1 MWHISVVVGSSLLLY
16 GIALCLPCL
25 LFNVVPQSG
34 REIDALTVGLIYGY
48 PSNIVSMNGFELTI
62 SGIFGLL
69 FCLIPPAL
77 GWLANPMYWL
87 CCIFF
92 VHQQYKNA
100 VIVALIAVI
109 VGYTGT
115 VSAFW
120 FRLPNGS
127 STVTQLAL
135 EKLLPGFW
143 VWLAAPGLVALI
155 SAFKLVQ
162 MR

>member
-1 MWHISVVVGSSLLLY
+1 MWHISVVVGCSLLLY

-34 REIDALTVGLIYGY
+34 REIVGFNVHGNPFNTVSI
-48 PSNIVSMNGFELTI
+48 NGFELTI
-62 SGIFGLL
+62 AGIFGLL
-69 FCLIPPAL
+69 LCLIPPAL
-77 GWLANPMYWL
+77 AWLANPMYWL
-87 CCIFF
+87 CCVFF
-92 VHQQYKNA
+92 VHQQYKSA
-100 VIVALIAVI
+100 LIVALIAVI

-115 VSAFW
+115 VSAFL

-127 STVTQLAL
+127 SSLTRLAL